1 MRIAITTWHSG
12 LNAGTFFQIF
22 GLYKYLSDRGH
33 HVVVVEYEHGDHPED
48 YLPRG
53 WYYYASQMFGL
64 IKRKFQQ
71 RGTQA
76 TFDNNTAS
84 YKQDIELRD
93 KRFKEM
99 YGKMLYTKR
108 VDTEEDFKKL
118 NEEFDAFIVG
128 SDQVWNASMLNRRYL
143 LDYVSEGKIK
153 ASYAPSMGTG
163 QVLPYQR
170 KMFKKYL
177 QSYNYIS
184 TREKRLAEILNK
196 ELEQN
201 VEHVLDPS
209 MLISKDDYLQM
220 AHLPEQF
227 QPDTYLLCYFMPN
240 NEKQRKQI
248 IDYANKHNLKIVM
261 MAMFGNDY
269 AFKES
274 EIYTAAGPCEFLG
287 LIANAAAVF
296 TSSFHCTIFS
306 ILFNKNLFVFQRK
319 APSKSADINLRF
331 NEQLS
336 TYGINRSIAWM
347 EDWCEALEKPI
358 DYEHVNTVF
367 KERLQQSMNYLNQF
381 V

>member
-12 LNAGTFFQIF
+12 PNAGTFFQVF

-33 HVVVVEYEHGDHPED
+33 HVEVIEYHHSNHPED

-53 WYYYASQMFGL
+53 WYYYVSQLPGL
-64 IKRKFQQ
+64 VKRKIQQ
-71 RGTQA
+71 RGTKKA
-76 TFDNNTAS
+76 FETNTALF
-84 YKQDIELRD
+84 KQDIEVRD
-93 KRFKEM
+93 RRFAEM
-99 YGKMLYTKR
+99 YGKMLYTKK
-108 VDTEEDFKKL
+108 VNSEDDFQKL
-118 NEEFDAFIVG
+118 NDDFDAFIVG

-177 QSYNYIS
+177 KSYNYIS
-184 TREKRLAEILNK
+184 TREKKLADILNK

-209 MLISKDDYLQM
+209 MLISKDEYLQM

-227 QPDTYLLCYFMPN
+227 KSGTYLLCYFMPN
-240 NEKQRKQI
+240 NEKQRKQVV
-248 IDYANKHNLKIVM
+248 DYAKKHNLKIVM
-261 MAMFGNDY
+261 MAMFANDY
-269 AFKES
+269 AFKDA

-319 APSKSADINLRF
+319 APSKSGDTNQRF
-331 NEQLS
+331 NEQLV
-336 TYGINRSIAWM
+336 TYGISRSIAWL
-347 EDWCEALEKPI
+347 EDWNENLEKPI
-358 DYEHVNTVF
+358 DYEHVNAVF
-367 KERLQQSMNYLNQF
+367 EQRLKQSTNYLNQF

>member
-12 LNAGTFFQIF
+12 PNAGTFFQIF
-22 GLYKYLSDRGH
+22 GLYKYLSNKGH
-33 HVVVVEYEHGDHPED
+33 HVEVVEYSQSNHPED

-53 WYYYASQMFGL
+53 WYYYASQFLGL
-64 IKRKFQQ
+64 VKRKIQQ
-71 RGTQA
+71 RGNKKA
-76 TFDNNTAS
+76 FEISTAS

-93 KRFKEM
+93 KRFNDM
-99 YGKMLYTKR
+99 YGLMQYTRK
-108 VDTEEDFKKL
+108 VNTDEDFRKL

-143 LDYVSEGKIK
+143 LDYVSDGKIK

-163 QVLPYQR
+163 LVLPYQR

-177 QSYNYIS
+177 KSYNYIS
-184 TREKRLAEILNK
+184 TREKKLADILNE

-209 MLISKDDYLQM
+209 MLISKDEYLQM
-220 AHLPEQF
+220 AHLPEEF
-227 QPDTYLLCYFMPN
+227 KSGTYLLCYFMPN
-240 NEKQRKQI
+240 NEKQRKQVV
-248 IDYANKHNLKIVM
+248 DYAKKHNLKIVM
-261 MAMFGNDY
+261 MAMFANDY
-269 AFKES
+269 AFEDA

-331 NEQLS
+331 NEQLT
-336 TYGINRSIAWM
+336 TYGISRSIAWL
-347 EDWCEALEKPI
+347 EDWNEKLEKPI
-358 DYEHVNTVF
+358 DYEHVNAVF
-367 KERLQQSMNYLNQF
+367 EQRLKQSTNYLNQF